1 MAELEDKKTP
11 EPEGE
16 QPEGNNPAAPPEG
29 NGKSS
34 PEDLEVI
41 KAELEEERKAKAEI
55 EALIAQKD
63 ATIAELQA
71 QLNEARK
78 ASETAAGEL
87 TQLKDVHS
95 KAVSKYLEAV
105 RLANSE
111 LPADVIAGS
120 TIDEIDASIEKAR
133 AIAQSVKKAIEAQL
147 REATVPAGAPAR
159 GEISID
165 NLSPREKIV
174 AGIVQKTR

>member
-1 MAELEDKKTP
+1 MAEPEEEKK
-11 EPEGE
+11 EP
-16 QPEGNNPAAPPEG
+16 QPEGGNPAAPPG
-29 NGKSS
+29 GDGKSS
-34 PEDLEVI
+34 PEDLAVI

-71 QLNEARK
+71 QLNELNK
-78 ASETAAGEL
+78 AKEATAGEL
-87 TQLKDVHS
+87 NQLKDVHS
-95 KAVSKYLEAV
+95 KAVSKYLDAV

-120 TIDEIDASIEKAR
+120 TIDEIDASVQK
-133 AIAQSVKKAIEAQL
+133 AIAIAESVKKAIEAQA

-159 GEISID
+159 GGISVEG
-165 NLSPREKIV
+165 LSPREKIA
-174 AGIVQKTR
+174 AGLQQKIGG